1 MKAVRTAFCWMILQS
16 GGLTDADGTELMEL
30 GGHTHIK
37 QILVKA
43 LSSPISSVVDYF
55 NLHVE
60 RQ

>member
-1 MKAVRTAFCWMILQS
+1 MILQS